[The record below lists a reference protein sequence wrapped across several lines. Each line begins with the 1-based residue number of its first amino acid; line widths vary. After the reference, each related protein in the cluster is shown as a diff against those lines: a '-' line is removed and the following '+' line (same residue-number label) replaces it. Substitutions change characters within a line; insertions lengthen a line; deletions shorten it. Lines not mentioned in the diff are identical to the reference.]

1 VIYLLDVNI
10 LIAAIWRDHQDQRRV
25 EAWLRGKQTATCPI
39 SELGFLRISS
49 GDTFPFQAEPA
60 ACRNALSEF
69 VRKHRCRFIPDD
81 FSPQKIAAQ
90 SSRQFTDLYLA
101 ELAEKHRMR
110 LVTLDTRIFH
120 RAIEVVS

>member
-1 VIYLLDVNI
+1 V

-49 GDTFPFQAEPA
+49 GDTFPLRAEPEP
-60 ACRNALSEF
+60 CRNTLSEF

-81 FSPQKIAAQ
+81 FSPQRIVAE
-90 SSRQFTDLYLA
+90 SSRHFTDLYLA
-101 ELAEKHRMR
+101 ELAERHRMK
-110 LVTLDTRIFH
+110 LATLDPRIFH
-120 RAIEVVS
+120 RVIALVS

>member
-1 VIYLLDVNI
+1 VIYLLDVNV
-10 LIAAIWRDHQDQRRV
+10 LIAAIWQDHQDQPRV

-49 GDTFPFQAEPA
+49 GDTFPFRAEPQP
-60 ACRNALSEF
+60 CRNALAEF

-81 FSPQKIAAQ
+81 FSPKRIAAQ

-101 ELAEKHRMR
+101 ELAERHRMK
-110 LVTLDTRIFH
+110 LATLDTRIFH
-120 RAIEVVS
+120 RATEVVS